1 MKHHLN
7 TELSAEE
14 VQFRADVRAV
24 LEEAGGPLSEEELV
38 ERVRCRQLQRIVDD
52 LVEEGYAVEAEP
64 GKYTFTD
71 TGLERLVRAG

>member
-14 VQFRADVRAV
+14 AQFREDVRAV
-24 LEEAGGPLSEEELV
+24 LEEVGGPLSEDELV
-38 ERVRCRQLQRIVDD
+38 ERVRCRQLQRIVDA
-52 LVEEGYAVEAEP
+52 LVEEGHAVEAEP
-64 GKYTFTD
+64 GKYTFAD